1 VFQHGSRVVFATNL
15 VRNKIFGLH
24 CKGTRAVVFSDIES
38 SCQYPLLLQLLS
50 SENSV
55 DPCVTMFQGIIFD
68 SSLDHP
74 MRFSRSALNLCSGIE
89 NSNVCQM

>member
-38 SCQYPLLLQLLS
+38 SCQYPLLFLQLLS

-74 MRFSRSALNLCSGIE
+74 MRFSRSALNL
-89 NSNVCQM
+89 